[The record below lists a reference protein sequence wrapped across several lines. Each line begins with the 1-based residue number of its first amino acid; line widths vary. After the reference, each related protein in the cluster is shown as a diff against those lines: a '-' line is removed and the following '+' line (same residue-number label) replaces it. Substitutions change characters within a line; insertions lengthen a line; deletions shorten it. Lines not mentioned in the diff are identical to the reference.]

1 MIQHVDNP
9 EETQEDVN
17 GTVIGFFTL
26 NYSMVLVL
34 VVSIFISP
42 TMIVISA
49 DILDF
54 EVDDVKVEIQN
65 FETFEQHFPIDNKT
79 FTNTEIDYADIDA
92 EIREAE

>member
-1 MIQHVDNP
+1 
-9 EETQEDVN
+9 
-17 GTVIGFFTL
+17 
-26 NYSMVLVL
+26 MVLVL

-42 TMIVISA
+42 TTHRNFGGH
-49 DILDF
+49 ILDF